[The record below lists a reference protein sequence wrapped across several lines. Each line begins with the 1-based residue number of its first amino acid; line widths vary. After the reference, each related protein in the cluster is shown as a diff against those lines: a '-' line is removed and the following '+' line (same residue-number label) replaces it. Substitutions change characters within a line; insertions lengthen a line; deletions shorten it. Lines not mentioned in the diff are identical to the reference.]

1 MRYSNEALPVIKE
14 QGRPI
19 SREEVMEL
27 LAKGEQ
33 DCEIIAVLSCYCPR
47 LWWPFTAIKSA
58 EEVHVHP
65 EEDRFNNVNS
75 IGFYAIDPSLIK
87 DFAML

>member
-1 MRYSNEALPVIKE
+1 MRYSNKALPVIKE

-33 DCEIIAVLSCYCPR
+33 DCEIIAVLRCYCPR
-47 LWWPFTAIKSA
+47 LWYTFTTIESA
-58 EEVHVHP
+58 EVHVHP
-65 EEDRFNNVNS
+65 KEDRFNNVNS